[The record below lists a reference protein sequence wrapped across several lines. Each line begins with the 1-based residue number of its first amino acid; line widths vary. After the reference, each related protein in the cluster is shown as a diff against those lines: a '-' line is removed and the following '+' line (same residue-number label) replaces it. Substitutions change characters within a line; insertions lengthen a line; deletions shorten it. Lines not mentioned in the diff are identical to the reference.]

1 MAAEQS
7 FAHPDITPFKP
18 TRAAWAVL
26 GLCFALA
33 LLGRGMG
40 ETFTVFLLPISNDF
54 GWARADVISIYALAS
69 LSMGLSSP
77 FVGRLFDFSGPRAVY
92 GLGLLLLGAGVSL
105 AAFAN
110 TLWQLQACM
119 GIAVG
124 LGMACLGNVPSSLL
138 LGRWFGNRLPT
149 AMAIVY
155 SANGAGVLTLVPLSQ
170 VLIDHFEWRN
180 SYHLLGSVLLV
191 LLIPLLLLPWRR
203 IAKQTARISGEA
215 SVKVVAAP
223 ATTINEIEWTL
234 LSAMRHHAFWALFST
249 FFFTAI
255 GVYTIGVQV
264 VAYLIESG
272 FPPLQAASAWGLSG
286 VVLVIG
292 MLTVSWLDTLIGRRR
307 AILFSYGLTTI
318 GIVCLWLLSR
328 FPNLWLLGGFLV
340 CFGSTIGSRGPLIT
354 AAAINIFH
362 GKRVGTIFGTISIGS
377 GLGSA
382 LGALVGG
389 LIHDWSHSYDLV
401 IAFALVNV
409 LLGMIP
415 FLTVRAL
422 RE

>member
-7 FAHPDITPFKP
+7 FAHPAIAPVKP
-18 TRAAWAVL
+18 TRAAWAVV
-26 GLCFALA
+26 GLCFVLA
-33 LLGRGMG
+33 LVGRGMG
-40 ETFTVFLLPISNDF
+40 ETFTVFLLPISRDF

-92 GLGLLLLGAGVSL
+92 GLGLLLLGTGVSL
-105 AAFAN
+105 ASFAN

-124 LGMACLGNVPSSLL
+124 LGMACLSNIPSSLL

-155 SANGAGVLTLVPLSQ
+155 SANGAGVLTLVPLSE
-170 VLIDHFEWRN
+170 VLIDRFAWRN
-180 SYHLLGSVLLV
+180 SYHLLGGVLL
-191 LLIPLLLLPWRR
+191 LLLVPLLLLPWRR
-203 IAKQTARISGEA
+203 IARETIRT
-215 SVKVVAAP
+215 P
-223 ATTINEIEWTL
+223 ATTAAQTTTTVREIEWTL
-234 LSAMRHHAFWALFST
+234 LRAMRHHAFWALFST

-255 GVYTIGVQV
+255 GVYTIGAQV

-272 FPPLQAASAWGLSG
+272 FSPLQAASAWGLSG

-307 AILFSYGLTTI
+307 AILVSYGLTTL

-362 GKRVGTIFGTISIGS
+362 GRRVGTIFGTISIGS

-382 LGALVGG
+382 LGALTGG
-389 LIHDWSHSYDLV
+389 FLHDWSQSYDPV

>member
-1 MAAEQS
+1 M
-7 FAHPDITPFKP
+7 
-18 TRAAWAVL
+18 
-26 GLCFALA
+26 CFSLA
-33 LLGRGMG
+33 LLGRGIG
-40 ETFTVFLLPISNDF
+40 ESFTVFLLPISTTF

-77 FVGRLFDFSGPRAVY
+77 FVGRLFDFSGPRVVF
-92 GLGLLLLGAGVSL
+92 GLGMLLLGAGVSL
-105 AAFAN
+105 AAFAD
-110 TLWQLQACM
+110 TLWQLQICM
-119 GIAVG
+119 GFATG
-124 LGMACLGNVPSSLL
+124 LGIACLGNIPSSLL

-149 AMAIVY
+149 AMAVVY
-155 SANGAGVLTLVPLSQ
+155 SATGVGILTLVPLSQ
-170 VLIDHFEWRN
+170 VLIDRFGWRN
-180 SYHLLGSVLLV
+180 SYHLLGGIVLALLV
-191 LLIPLLLLPWRR
+191 PLILLPWRR
-203 IAKQTARISGEA
+203 IALDPGPA
-215 SVKVVAAP
+215 SRMPAP
-223 ATTINEIEWTL
+223 AKVAEIATTTLNDIEWTL
-234 LSAMRHHAFWALFST
+234 LAAMRHHAFWALFST

-255 GVYTIGVQV
+255 GVYTIGAQV
-264 VAYLIESG
+264 VAYLIEAG
-272 FPPLQAASAWGLSG
+272 FPPLQAATAWGFSG

-318 GIVCLWLLSR
+318 GIVCLWLLNR
-328 FPNLWLLGGFLV
+328 YPNLWLLGGFLI

-377 GLGSA
+377 GVGSA
-382 LGALVGG
+382 LGAQVGG
-389 LIHDWSHSYDLV
+389 YIHDWSHSYDLV